1 VKKNAG
7 VFAAMVVAVTLVV
20 PTGPSRAQPKKEI
33 VDSFRAGKGVL
44 EKKCKL
50 CHSLRLALAKVYD
63 RVGWTASVKRMV
75 AYGAPLD
82 AAERKSVIGYLAG
95 RSSFARNCS
104 ACHDTARVVPDDDKG
119 RDWSAILKRM
129 STHLGELESKGLS
142 KGSAPLSDETLEEI
156 AAFLTVILGG
166 S

>member
-1 VKKNAG
+1 MKKNAG

-20 PTGPSRAQPKKEI
+20 PTGLSWAQPKKEI

-50 CHSLRLALAKVYD
+50 CHSLRLPRAKVYD
-63 RVGWTASVKRMV
+63 RKEWTVAVKRMV
-75 AYGAPLD
+75 TYGAPLN
-82 AAERKSVIGYLAG
+82 AAERKDVIAYLAG
-95 RSSFARNCS
+95 HSSFARNCS
-104 ACHDTARVVPDDDKG
+104 ACHDVARVVPDDDKG
-119 RDWSAILKRM
+119 RDWTALLKRM

-142 KGSAPLSDETLEEI
+142 KGSAALSDETLEEI